1 MMSFISYLLSGI
13 SLGSVYAII
22 ALGYTMVYG
31 IAKMLNFAHGDILM
45 VGGYTAFIAFNQMG
59 LPIPVAVLLS
69 MAVCT
74 ALGVLIERIAY
85 KPLRNANSL
94 AVLIT
99 AIGVSYLL
107 QNLALLLF
115 SANPKSFTSFVKISP
130 IKLAGGNLTI
140 SGETV
145 VTIAVGAIVAVCLL
159 LFIQKTKAGQAMLA
173 VSEDKGA
180 ILMLLGL
187 LAPAVVSTV
196 FVLVSGCEDL
206 KRDLKEKII
215 GFYKVKWMN
224 VFWAVVLYALIIV
237 FSILLS
243 LLFGQSLKQ
252 FSFTEDFSFTGVGI
266 GSAFVTITLAS
277 IIEEVGW
284 KGYCED
290 SIGQYMDWFMES
302 LIFGILWSLWHF
314 PLLFI
319 EGTYQAGLMVNPLFV
334 INFFVGAILMGY
346 IITWVYLVSDRSIL
360 ACMVFH
366 LFVNFMQEK
375 IAMTAETKCVET
387 IVIFI
392 VTAIIVLLNKKM
404 FFGTEHVGRLLKTR
418 FGEGN

>member
-1 MMSFISYLLSGI
+1 MSKGMSEIMSKGI
-13 SLGSVYAII
+13 SKVQNKVQNKAQNKAQNQEQFMLDKDEYRYRPWLFFLCAYFFTWIFWTPAI
-22 ALGYTMVYG
+22 
-31 IAKMLNFAHGDILM
+31 
-45 VGGYTAFIAFNQMG
+45 FI
-59 LPIPVAVLLS
+59 
-69 MAVCT
+69 
-74 ALGVLIERIAY
+74 
-85 KPLRNANSL
+85 
-94 AVLIT
+94 
-99 AIGVSYLL
+99 
-107 QNLALLLF
+107 
-115 SANPKSFTSFVKISP
+115 
-130 IKLAGGNLTI
+130 
-140 SGETV
+140 
-145 VTIAVGAIVAVCLL
+145 
-159 LFIQKTKAGQAMLA
+159 
-173 VSEDKGA
+173 SEDKAA

-196 FVLVSGCEDL
+196 FVLASGSEDL

-290 SIGQYMDWFMES
+290 SIGQYMDWFIES

-319 EGTYQAGLMVNPLFV
+319 KGTYQAGLMVNPLFV

-418 FGEGN
+418 FGEGNKYEFRNEKVSPSLDWGAHIVYRWRTHFFWTWGLCLSKNRQCGRNGLGNFTWISAYPSFHCSGRSVG